1 MKKIDKFY
9 NNFKYPGSYSGKRSF
24 FNTSKKFFTL
34 SYNRLN
40 NLLRTKDEYSL
51 HKPVI
56 KKFKRN
62 KVYSYDIDY
71 LWQADLVDLSRLAR
85 YNNGFK
91 YLLTCIDVFS
101 KYGWAI
107 PIKSKSAESIYLAF
121 TKIFKKRRP
130 KKLQTDKGKEFLNK
144 IFLNL
149 LKSKKIHFYQINSD
163 LKACVVERFNRTIKE
178 KMWRYFTKKKSF
190 VYLDIIDNLIK
201 SYNNN
206 YHRSIKMSPNE
217 VNNENKNQVF
227 KNLYGHIN
235 DSLIEFKFKKG
246 DNVRIAKYK
255 TVFDKGYT
263 PNWTSEIFIINKL
276 FIRNPPVYEIK
287 DLQNQIIEGVFYENE
302 LQKIYK

>member
-1 MKKIDKFY
+1 
-9 NNFKYPGSYSGKRSF
+9 
-24 FNTSKKFFTL
+24 
-34 SYNRLN
+34 
-40 NLLRTKDEYSL
+40 
-51 HKPVI
+51 
-56 KKFKRN
+56 
-62 KVYSYDIDY
+62 
-71 LWQADLVDLSRLAR
+71 
-85 YNNGFK
+85 
-91 YLLTCIDVFS
+91 
-101 KYGWAI
+101 
-107 PIKSKSAESIYLAF
+107 
-121 TKIFKKRRP
+121 
-130 KKLQTDKGKEFLNK
+130 
-144 IFLNL
+144 
-149 LKSKKIHFYQINSD
+149 
-163 LKACVVERFNRTIKE
+163 
-178 KMWRYFTKKKSF
+178 MWRYFTKKKSF

-302 LQKIYK
+302 LEKIYK